1 MARCGAPDPRLVDGS
16 AQPDVTARPQALR
29 RARLGA
35 GFRTSWASAFPA
47 TMTSSNPPLV
57 PRTACSV
64 PRRDSPFKQP
74 QHLTKPLDPRRRGK
88 EKSLFYSDLFDWDSE
103 YLQTCS
109 LIGLVFRTWQVY
121 DFPSDFFT
129 HPWWF
134 VLKFFH
140 CVPLTWIA
148 TVEPVTTSCDYWW
161 SIILLLSK
169 STCFI
174 RVIVLCC
181 SPFMHIENRCFFL
194 HVICL
199 VSFCRLVSSIGQ
211 YLWVTLQL
219 LSVACS
225 FTLCW
230 LQIHVL
236 S

>member
-1 MARCGAPDPRLVDGS
+1 LARSPRSRDLH
-16 AQPDVTARPQALR
+16 
-29 RARLGA
+29 RLGL
-35 GFRTSWASAFPA
+35 GVPHDDTLVE
-47 TMTSSNPPLV
+47 PPLV

-129 HPWWF
+129 HPWRF

-181 SPFMHIENRCFFL
+181 SPFMHIENQWFFPS
-194 HVICL
+194 C
-199 VSFCRLVSSIGQ
+199 
-211 YLWVTLQL
+211 YLFGEL
-219 LSVACS
+219 LSVSVICRSVSLGHTAG
-225 FTLCW
+225 
-230 LQIHVL
+230 V
-236 S
+236 